1 MKKIVVASDSFKGS
15 LSSLEVAESAEQGIR
30 EVFPGCEVIKVKVAD
45 GGEGTMDALC
55 STLGGRCVQQ
65 YINNPIGRKIA
76 SAYVILD
83 DGITA
88 VIEMSAASG
97 LTLLTPQ
104 ERNPM
109 CATTY
114 GTGEMI
120 ADAMK
125 RGCRRF
131 LMGIGGSATNDAG
144 MGMLD
149 ALGFRFLDKNGKVL
163 AGIGASM
170 EKVETIDARYVYP
183 ELEECEFIIAC
194 DVDSPFCGPRGAA
207 YVFSPQKG
215 ADPQMVASLD
225 AGMEHFAEVILRS
238 TGKDI
243 KNVPGAGAAGGL
255 GGGFLAFLNARL
267 ERGIEMVL
275 DAMAF
280 DDIIRGADL
289 VITGE
294 GRVDSQTLTGK
305 VPFGIMR
312 RAHRQN
318 IRTVAI
324 GGTVMLSEADDVSG
338 FDMILPV
345 TPEGM
350 TLEEA
355 MRPET
360 AAANVRDAVRN
371 ILMAHSSMQ
380 QEVQQVCQ

>member
-1 MKKIVVASDSFKGS
+1 MKKIIVASDSFKGS
-15 LSSLEVAESAEQGIR
+15 LSSMGVAESAEQGIH
-30 EVFPGCEVIKVKVAD
+30 EVFPECEVIKVNVAD

-55 STLGGRCVQQ
+55 STLGGRWVQQ
-65 YINNPIGRKIA
+65 HLNDPIGRKIA
-76 SAYVILD
+76 SAYVILE

-109 CATTY
+109 CTTTY

-120 ADAMK
+120 ADAIK

-131 LMGIGGSATNDAG
+131 LVGIGGSATNDAG

-149 ALGFRFLDKNGKVL
+149 ALGFRFLDRNGKVL
-163 AGIGASM
+163 AGNGAAM
-170 EKVETIDARYVYP
+170 EKVETIDMRYIYP

-225 AGMEHFAEVILRS
+225 AGMEHFAEVIARS
-238 TGKDI
+238 TGKNI
-243 KNVPGAGAAGGL
+243 KDVPGAGAAGGL

-275 DAMAF
+275 DAIAF

-305 VPFGIMR
+305 APFGIMK
-312 RAHRQN
+312 RAHMQN

-324 GGTVMLSEADDVSG
+324 GGSVMLSEDDDVSG
-338 FDMILPV
+338 FEMIMPV

-350 TLEEA
+350 PLEEA
-355 MRPET
+355 MKAET
-360 AAANVRDAVRN
+360 AAANVREAVKKIMLTYKIEGN
-371 ILMAHSSMQ
+371 
-380 QEVQQVCQ
+380 E